1 MELALATVQNQSNL
15 DLPEYDELSTNHFIE
30 ANTKSVTI
38 QHIKNDTILP
48 VFSKD
53 NEVTISH
60 AEFINSTQ
68 EALRNVFPFQQ
79 QTIPNI
85 RVSHIIKGRVPAAIG
100 KPKSELLEE
109 DKTIYYERMAFVI
122 GLPKIQQEING
133 NLLSL
138 VVGGVR
144 AYNNE
149 NLYSK
154 KSIEKFK
161 VFIGFKNSVC
171 TNLCISTDGFMDEI
185 RVSNTTEL
193 VNKITELFRSYD
205 QEKHLRNMEV
215 MSNFF
220 LTPEQ
225 VAHLL
230 GKMKMYQYLSNTR
243 KKEVF
248 PLNINDSQINTIA
261 KSYFKDENFKVSPEG
276 VVNLWQLYNL
286 FTGAVKSSYID
297 SFLQRE
303 ACAYEFIQNLT
314 NSLQNEESN
323 FFLL

>member
-1 MELALATVQNQSNL
+1 
-15 DLPEYDELSTNHFIE
+15 
-30 ANTKSVTI
+30 
-38 QHIKNDTILP
+38 
-48 VFSKD
+48 
-53 NEVTISH
+53 
-60 AEFINSTQ
+60 
-68 EALRNVFPFQQ
+68 
-79 QTIPNI
+79 
-85 RVSHIIKGRVPAAIG
+85 
-100 KPKSELLEE
+100 
-109 DKTIYYERMAFVI
+109 
-122 GLPKIQQEING
+122 
-133 NLLSL
+133 
-138 VVGGVR
+138 
-144 AYNNE
+144 
-149 NLYSK
+149 
-154 KSIEKFK
+154 
-161 VFIGFKNSVC
+161 
-171 TNLCISTDGFMDEI
+171 
-185 RVSNTTEL
+185 
-193 VNKITELFRSYD
+193 
-205 QEKHLRNMEV
+205 MEV

>member
-1 MELALATVQNQSNL
+1 MELALTTVQNQNNFQQQVEAQSVN
-15 DLPEYDELSTNHFIE
+15 NFID
-30 ANTKSVTI
+30 ANTKSVTLE
-38 QHIKNDTILP
+38 HILNDTILP

-60 AEFINSTQ
+60 AKFINATQ
-68 EALRNVFPFQQ
+68 EALRTVFPFHK

-85 RVSHIIKGRVPAAIG
+85 RVSHVIKGRVPNAIG
-100 KPKSELLEE
+100 KPKRELLDE

-122 GLPKIQQEING
+122 ELPQIQQEING
-133 NLLSL
+133 NMLTLA
-138 VVGGVR
+138 VGGIR
-144 AYNNE
+144 AYNQE

-154 KSIEKFK
+154 KAIEKFK
-161 VFIGFKNSVC
+161 VFIGFSNFVC
-171 TNLCISTDGFMDEI
+171 TNLCISTDGFKDEI
-185 RVSNTTEL
+185 RVSNFIEL
-193 VNKITELFRSYD
+193 TNKITELFSSYD
-205 QEKHLRNMEV
+205 QEKHLGNMV
-215 MSNFF
+215 RMSNFF

-248 PLNINDSQINTIA
+248 RLNINDTQINTIA

-276 VVNLWQLYNL
+276 VINLWQLYNL

-303 ACAYEFIQNLT
+303 TCAYEFIQDLT
-314 NSLQNEESN
+314 NSIQNEKPN

>member
-1 MELALATVQNQSNL
+1 M
-15 DLPEYDELSTNHFIE
+15 
-30 ANTKSVTI
+30 
-38 QHIKNDTILP
+38 
-48 VFSKD
+48 
-53 NEVTISH
+53 
-60 AEFINSTQ
+60 
-68 EALRNVFPFQQ
+68 
-79 QTIPNI
+79 
-85 RVSHIIKGRVPAAIG
+85 
-100 KPKSELLEE
+100 
-109 DKTIYYERMAFVI
+109 
-122 GLPKIQQEING
+122 
-133 NLLSL
+133 
-138 VVGGVR
+138 
-144 AYNNE
+144 
-149 NLYSK
+149 
-154 KSIEKFK
+154 
-161 VFIGFKNSVC
+161 
-171 TNLCISTDGFMDEI
+171 
-185 RVSNTTEL
+185 SNTTEL

-261 KSYFKDENFKVSPEG
+261 KSYFKDKNFKVSPEG